1 MPVYYVD
8 IPVSKL
14 KINILNRNL
23 DIPHLYRMMN
33 RIIESGIKYPIIL
46 IDKGIDFE
54 CLLGNTRIQV
64 ALMLKIP
71 TISCLLL
78 THRYYKNLIQIT
90 SFDDFIDRSGLSK
103 HEAVQGI
110 IKPIS

>member
-14 KINILNRNL
+14 KVNILKR
-23 DIPHLYRMMN
+23 
-33 RIIESGIKYPIIL
+33 RINKEYLADFSERVYVSGIKYPIIL
-46 IDKGIDFE
+46 RDKGTDLE

-78 THRYYKNLIQIT
+78 THRCYKNLIQIT

>member
-14 KINILNRNL
+14 KVNILKRHINKS
-23 DIPHLYRMMN
+23 HLSSMLSVVQ
-33 RIIESGIKYPIIL
+33 ESGIKHPIIL
-46 IDKGIDFE
+46 RDKGTDFE

-64 ALMLKIP
+64 AIMLKIP
-71 TISCLLL
+71 TIACLLL

-90 SFDDFIDRSGLSK
+90 SFVNFIDRSGLSK